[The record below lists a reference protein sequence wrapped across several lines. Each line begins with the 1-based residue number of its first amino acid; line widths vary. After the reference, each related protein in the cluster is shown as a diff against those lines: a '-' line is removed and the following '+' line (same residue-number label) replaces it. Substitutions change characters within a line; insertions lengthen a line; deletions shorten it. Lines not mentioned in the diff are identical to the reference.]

1 MSESKQDRD
10 DSYPVPDKDDFDD
23 HKDLRDLKFSYFEPL
38 KGITFAVVATII
50 FLGFPQIITYVFVGT
65 RLIPTFDAE
74 VVRSLW
80 LPIILWAV
88 FRVGIDVAYI
98 IERHYTKRLAIITI
112 IGDVLAAICGII
124 IFINQR
130 IVYWEYIDFIHTY
143 FEDMAEWFSVP
154 LTAILDKPNL
164 IILVLMIFFFVL
176 ECFAVVRKAKRAE
189 ELEDE
194 DDKVVSTEVNLNE
207 ITPDDADAADVGAGA
222 SGADAAGAD
231 ASASD
236 ADTSGADASAAGA
249 DAADAPNTTDTAN
262 TDTSSL

>member
-1 MSESKQDRD
+1 MSEPIRDREN
-10 DSYPVPDKDDFDD
+10 SYPVPDRDDFDD
-23 HKDLRDLKFSYFEPL
+23 HKDIKDLKFSYFEPL

-112 IGDVLAAICGII
+112 AGDVLAAICGII
-124 IFINQR
+124 IFASQR

-164 IILVLMIFFFVL
+164 IILVLMIFFFIL
-176 ECFAVVRKAKRAE
+176 ESFAVVRKAKRAE
-189 ELEDE
+189 EKEDE
-194 DDKVVSTEVNLNE
+194 EDKVVSNEVDLNDLSKGE
-207 ITPDDADAADVGAGA
+207 
-222 SGADAAGAD
+222 ADAAGAD
-231 ASASD
+231 AGATGAD
-236 ADTSGADASAAGA
+236 AVGTDASAAGA
-249 DAADAPNTTDTAN
+249 DAVGTPNTTEAAN
-262 TDTSSL
+262 TDTSSV